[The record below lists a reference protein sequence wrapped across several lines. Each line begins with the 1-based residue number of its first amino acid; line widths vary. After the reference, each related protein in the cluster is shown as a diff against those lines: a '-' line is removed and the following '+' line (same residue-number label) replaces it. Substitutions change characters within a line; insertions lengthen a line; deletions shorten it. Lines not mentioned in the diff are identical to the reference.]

1 MQRNVFEAFIG
12 ALVLGVCI
20 MFAVFAYKNANLSLT
35 KKDAYV
41 LQAKF
46 ENSEGIEVG
55 SEVMIAG
62 IKVGSVS
69 AEEID
74 LNNYMAVIKLSIDK
88 NVKIPKDSSAKIVSS
103 GLLGGKY
110 IAIVPGG
117 DNSYLTNGESILY
130 TQSSVNIENLIGKMV
145 FGGAKDKNKANEN

>member
-1 MQRNVFEAFIG
+1 MQRNVFEASIG
-12 ALVLGVCI
+12 ALVLCVCI
-20 MFAVFAYKNANLSLT
+20 VFSIFAYKNANLSLT
-35 KKDAYV
+35 KKYAYV

-46 ENSEGIEVG
+46 DNSEGIGIG

-62 IKVGSVS
+62 IKIGMVS

-74 LNNYMAVIKLSIDK
+74 LNNYMAVLKLSIDK
-88 NVKIPKDSSAKIVSS
+88 NVKIPKDSSAKIMSS

-110 IAIVPGG
+110 IAIIPGG
-117 DNSYLTNGESILY
+117 DTSYLANGEAILY

-145 FGGAKDKNKANEN
+145 FGGAKDKNNAKEN